1 MNLLTKTHLRRFFL
15 TRLFRAHV
23 TIAAVFAGLFLLADP
38 AFGQTPTAAPRK
50 VELPA
55 DPDTVVIRLDVRF
68 PTSSAIASVVT
79 ATDKQTEQDRKSD
92 SQNSGETT
100 KTDGNE
106 TKNGGQADVND
117 GTNGDKGTTFL
128 DLSKQD
134 DKSDDL
140 KGSQEQSDSIGSG
153 SIGSDSKNT
162 GTTFSNGNGKQ
173 DDKKQGQ
180 ALLPRQTYVKFQPE
194 DPMIEIYA
202 DGRVECGRLS
212 IGANRA
218 TSTLTSDQLQDL
230 MNFVVNDQ
238 KFFEIDEDAVVNKI
252 KNDAR
257 IRNSSQRALPQFTLT
272 VTTKDQQK
280 QVTIEGIRVFS
291 KILSEFGM
299 LQNAAE
305 IERRL
310 NNLFITINVG
320 GRETMISILDQVNKQ
335 FERNIEKVGAFTI
348 NDATFLVVRNDGSMK
363 VTFGRSKTSAEGGY
377 VYRYIATYSQ
387 SEKGSK
393 VTLYGF
399 GD

>member
-1 MNLLTKTHLRRFFL
+1 MNLLTKTKLHRWFL
-15 TRLFRAHV
+15 PRLFLAISAFAASLLPLAHP
-23 TIAAVFAGLFLLADP
+23 AV
-38 AFGQTPTAAPRK
+38 GQTPTVAPRK
-50 VELPA
+50 VDLPA

-68 PTSSAIASVVT
+68 PTSSAIASVVS
-79 ATDKQTEQDRKSD
+79 AADKQTEQDQNSE
-92 SQNSGETT
+92 SQNGDDTT
-100 KTDGNE
+100 KTDTTKSEGNE
-106 TKNGGQADVND
+106 TKSGAKGNTEDQ
-117 GTNGDKGTTFL
+117 TNGNNGTTLL
-128 DLSKQD
+128 DLSKQVEKND
-134 DKSDDL
+134 GLS
-140 KGSQEQSDSIGSG
+140 GSQNQNDTSGSG
-153 SIGSDSKNT
+153 SKKT
-162 GTTFSNGNGKQ
+162 GTTFSNEIGFQ
-173 DDKKQGQ
+173 DDKKQGL
-180 ALLPRQTYVKFQPE
+180 ATLPRQTYVRFQPE

-218 TSTLTSDQLQDL
+218 TSNLSPDQLQDL

-238 KFFEIDEDAVVNKI
+238 KFFEIDEAVVADKI
-252 KNDAR
+252 KNDPR
-257 IRNSSQRALPQFTLT
+257 VRNSSERALPQFTLT

-280 QVTIEGIRVFS
+280 QVTIEGLRVFS

-320 GRETMISILDQVNKQ
+320 GREAMISILDQVNKQ

-363 VTFGRSKTSAEGGY
+363 VTFGRSKTSEEGGY
-377 VYRYIATYSQ
+377 VYRYIATYSK